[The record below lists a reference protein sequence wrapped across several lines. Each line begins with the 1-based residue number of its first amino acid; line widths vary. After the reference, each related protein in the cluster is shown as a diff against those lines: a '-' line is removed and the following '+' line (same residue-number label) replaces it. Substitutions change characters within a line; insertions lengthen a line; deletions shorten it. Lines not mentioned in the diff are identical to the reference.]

1 MSLQIQATAIGNLQR
16 MKTMQIKT
24 SPENRRCKY
33 PGCNSIIS
41 IYNHEAYCN
50 VHLKSIFWEDKVDG
64 VPIEHPERNIPKV
77 VDVLDVSR

>member
-1 MSLQIQATAIGNLQR
+1 
-16 MKTMQIKT
+16 MQIKT

-50 VHLKSIFWEDKVDG
+50 VHLKATFWEDKVDG
-64 VPIEHPERNIPKV
+64 VPIEQSERDISKG
-77 VDVLDVSR
+77 VDVFGSSR